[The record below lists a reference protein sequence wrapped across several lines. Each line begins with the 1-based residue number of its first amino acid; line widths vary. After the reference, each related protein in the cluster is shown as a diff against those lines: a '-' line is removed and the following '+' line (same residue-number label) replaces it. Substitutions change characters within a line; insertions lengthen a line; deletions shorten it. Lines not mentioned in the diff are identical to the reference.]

1 MTQLLSGKSMSRNLP
16 PNGTAPL
23 DRPLVKGCSLSPAPP
38 AIIIAKTLS
47 IIGVTPKCLA
57 TSAVVKYYTS
67 LWDYIKLA
75 NRDKGAHISKPWGVF
90 APRGKKPFVSQRTG
104 KLYQRSTSIGIKESF
119 RPLLLHN
126 LDESDLLNK

>member
-1 MTQLLSGKSMSRNLP
+1 MSRNLP

-47 IIGVTPKCLA
+47 IGVTPKCLA

-90 APRGKKPFVSQRTG
+90 APKGKNPIVPQRTG
-104 KLYQRSTSIGIKESF
+104 RLYQRLYQWSTSMGTKESF